1 MRLPGPDIGDPCSAP
16 PLPGALA
23 DEIGADPGRLRIAF
37 TATAPTGA
45 PVHHDCVAAG
55 QTVAARPVPH
65 GSALLMNPAHVH
77 LMLNH
82 FSIIGS
88 IFGLVL
94 LAVAMVRNSREL
106 ITVSLA
112 CLASVAI
119 ISVAALL
126 ANNRSSFRRVVF
138 TLQHAAAIRDHA
150 YC

>member
-1 MRLPGPDIGDPCSAP
+1 MTR
-16 PLPGALA
+16 
-23 DEIGADPGRLRIAF
+23 IGA
-37 TATAPTGA
+37 T
-45 PVHHDCVAAG
+45 G